1 MIYNFEDL
9 RPQSTYPKYPPYVKD
24 DNDYIETYFYNY
36 YLRNKDKFDAKGRTL
51 LPIWWT
57 TLAVQNEPIDVQQ
70 YINVLPRNLKWFAV
84 SQHDDG
90 IRYKLPVDTIHF
102 GAGGNGG
109 GIPIP
114 LIVNPIERLTKIK
127 DTTTIDGSLGML
139 CGDDDVWR
147 YVPQC
152 KSLFCSFVGS
162 ATHSIRQQLYEY
174 NRIQS
179 VSNNTWFSKP
189 TGWNQTVPEQAFND
203 FRQITQASHFA
214 LAPRG
219 YGLSSFR
226 LYEIMQLGT
235 IPVYVSDKHWLPW
248 QDELDWTEFCVIIK
262 PDQIPQLY
270 NILND
275 ISEEKREQMLAK
287 IKEVYPKYFTLEGM
301 CDQIL
306 KRL

>member
-9 RPQSTYPKYPPYVKD
+9 RPKSTYPKYPPYVRD

-36 YLRNKDKFDAKGRTL
+36 YIWNKEKFDAKGRTL

-57 TLAVQNEPIDVQQ
+57 TLAVQNEQINVQNYID
-70 YINVLPRNLKWFAV
+70 VLPRDVKWFAV

-90 IRYKLPVDTIHF
+90 IRYRLPNDTMHF

-114 LIVNPIERLTKIK
+114 LICGQIPKEQIEHVRLENMERDI
-127 DTTTIDGSLGML
+127 L
-139 CGDDDVWR
+139 
-147 YVPQC
+147 
-152 KSLFCSFVGS
+152 CSFIGS
-162 ATHSIRQQLYEY
+162 MTHPIRQRLYD
-174 NRIQS
+174 
-179 VSNNTWFSKP
+179 TWKDDKGFAFGNIS
-189 TGWNQTVPEQAFND
+189 GWSQVVTPDKAAMFLQA
-203 FRQITQASHFA
+203 TQRSMFA

-226 LYEIMQLGT
+226 LYEIMQLGA

-248 QDELDWTEFCVIIK
+248 EDELNWNEFCVIIK
-262 PDQIPQLY
+262 PEQIPDLV
-270 NILND
+270 NILASYTD
-275 ISEEKREQMLAK
+275 EQKSKMLEK

-301 CDQIL
+301 CEQIL

>member
-9 RPQSTYPKYPPYVKD
+9 RPKSTYPKYPPYVRD

-36 YLRNKDKFDAKGRTL
+36 YLRNKNKFDETGRIL

-57 TLAVQNEPIDVQQ
+57 TLAVQNEQINVQHYID
-70 YINVLPRNLKWFAV
+70 VLPRNMKWFAV

-90 IRYKLPVDTIHF
+90 IRYRLPFDTVHF

-114 LIVNPIERLTKIK
+114 LICNEIPKHVIE
-127 DTTTIDGSLGML
+127 S
-139 CGDDDVWR
+139 VR
-147 YVPQC
+147 YEGITRDI
-152 KSLFCSFVGS
+152 LCSFIGS
-162 ATHSIRQQLYEY
+162 NTHPIRTQLFNTYKDNKNFSFNPLTSWSQVVSLDKSANFLQATQR
-174 NRIQS
+174 S
-179 VSNNTWFSKP
+179 V
-189 TGWNQTVPEQAFND
+189 
-203 FRQITQASHFA
+203 FA

-226 LYEIMQLGT
+226 LYEIMQLGS

-248 QDELDWTEFCVIIK
+248 QEELNWNEFCVIIK
-262 PDQIPQLY
+262 PEQIPNLY
-270 NILND
+270 DILKD
-275 ISEEKREQMLAK
+275 ISEEKQKEMLKK
-287 IKEVYPKYFTLEGM
+287 IEEVYPKYFTLEGM